1 MYICMYIYIIQNIYI
16 FLNSPPDIDLQ
27 KDDKLQIAGGKMNKQ
42 DRKIIQ

>member
-1 MYICMYIYIIQNIYI
+1 MYVHIYNTKYIY

-27 KDDKLQIAGGKMNKQ
+27 KDDKLQIAGEKMNKQ